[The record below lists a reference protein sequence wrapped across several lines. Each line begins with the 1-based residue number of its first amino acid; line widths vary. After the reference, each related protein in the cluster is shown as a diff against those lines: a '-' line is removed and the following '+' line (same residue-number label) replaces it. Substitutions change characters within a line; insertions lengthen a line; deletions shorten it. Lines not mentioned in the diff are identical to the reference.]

1 MRRAFRDER
10 SHSHSFRYRIRLRA
24 DSADGS
30 EEENGKS

>member
-10 SHSHSFRYRIRLRA
+10 SHSHSFRDRIRLRA